1 MISSLEKRIPAE
13 LKTVKK
19 QAGKAILPSPP
30 ACRRMRLYRRRAHLL
45 AAQGGMTYTPP
56 SIYEIRRN
64 GNVFPEK
71 FSCWEHEFFEYF
83 AWGKHWGAE
92 GSQSRSGFFD
102 SGSVA
107 ASGKSGI
114 KNRIVSEDET
124 VSRKSGSSGKSGDGR
139 EAGWFRK
146 SKRRRG
152 NPTGPP
158 PPLQKE
164 RCAISRGLAAEGL
177 CCQGAT
183 PPRGCAAKGF
193 YRLRGALRRGGNQ
206 ARYLLPR
213 TRTAPARAATV
224 IRLSHR
230 PMAAPSAVL
239 GLSVASLPVLPP
251 LLALG
256 SAAPQTVHLPSL

>member
-1 MISSLEKRIPAE
+1 
-13 LKTVKK
+13 
-19 QAGKAILPSPP
+19 
-30 ACRRMRLYRRRAHLL
+30 MRLYRRRAHLL

-64 GNVFPEK
+64 SNDFSEK

-83 AWGKHWGAE
+83 AWRKYWGAE

-107 ASGKSGI
+107 ASGKSGS

-124 VSRKSGSSGKSGDGR
+124 VSRKSGSSGKSGDGG
-139 EAGWFRK
+139 EAGWIRK

-152 NPTGPP
+152 GSGRVPP

-177 CCQGAT
+177 CYQGAT
-183 PPRGCAAKGF
+183 PPKGF
-193 YRLRGALRRGGNQ
+193 YRLRGALRKGGIRPG
-206 ARYLLPR
+206 ASYREPERLRPERPR
-213 TRTAPARAATV
+213 
-224 IRLSHR
+224 S
-230 PMAAPSAVL
+230 
-239 GLSVASLPVLPP
+239 
-251 LLALG
+251 
-256 SAAPQTVHLPSL
+256 

>member
-1 MISSLEKRIPAE
+1 M
-13 LKTVKK
+13 
-19 QAGKAILPSPP
+19 PSPP
-30 ACRRMRLYRRRAHLL
+30 ACRRMRLYRRRTRLL
-45 AAQGGMTYTPP
+45 AAQGGMTYIPS

-71 FSCWEHEFFEYF
+71 FSRWEHEFFEYF
-83 AWGKHWGAE
+83 AWRKYWGAE
-92 GSQSRSGFFD
+92 GPQSRSGFFD

-124 VSRKSGSSGKSGDGR
+124 VSRKSGSSGKSGDGG
-139 EAGWFRK
+139 ETGWFRN

-152 NPTGPP
+152 DPVGSPLRLYRKRDALFQGALPP
-158 PPLQKE
+158 KGF
-164 RCAISRGLAAEGL
+164 ATKGL
-177 CCQGAT
+177 CRQGLLS
-183 PPRGCAAKGF
+183 PKRSAAK
-193 YRLRGALRRGGNQ
+193 GGNQ

-224 IRLSHR
+224 MRLSHR

-239 GLSVASLPVLPP
+239 GLSVP
-251 LLALG
+251 
-256 SAAPQTVHLPSL
+256 